1 MLKII
6 AMPVPRR
13 RSTDKAEGASGERK
27 EAQILALRRGVPRT
41 APEWTAL
48 VKVASGE
55 RDIPAS
61 YYVRLVGLG
70 LIERSAG
77 FATLTRHGRITL
89 GLPD

>member
-6 AMPVPRR
+6 AMPAPRR
-13 RSTDKAEGASGERK
+13 RSTDKAEPGERK
-27 EAQILALRRGVPRT
+27 EAQILALRCGVPRT

-61 YYVRLVGLG
+61 HYVRLVGLG

-77 FATLTRHGRITL
+77 CATLTRHGRMTL